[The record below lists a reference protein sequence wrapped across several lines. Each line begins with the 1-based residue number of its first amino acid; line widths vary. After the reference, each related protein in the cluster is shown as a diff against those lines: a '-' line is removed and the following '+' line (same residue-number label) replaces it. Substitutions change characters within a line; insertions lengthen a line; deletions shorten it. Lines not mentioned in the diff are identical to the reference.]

1 MIMAEFA
8 GSLILE
14 ILNQNNLLED
24 FYEAVDSDNLGKV
37 KSILKQV
44 HISEEDIKEVITL
57 IENGDLD

>member
-37 KSILKQV
+37 KSILKQI

>member
-1 MIMAEFA
+1 MAEFA

>member
-1 MIMAEFA
+1 MMAEFA

-44 HISEEDIKEVITL
+44 QVSDKDIKEVITL

>member
-1 MIMAEFA
+1 MAEFA

-44 HISEEDIKEVITL
+44 QVSDKDIKEVITL